1 MIRWES
7 LWPFRAPPDP
17 DPSVGLA
24 PVPGP
29 DTHEAEDRRYGV
41 LFVCTG
47 NICRSPTAEVVLR
60 RKLEEAGLA
69 DRVRVAS
76 AGTHGTWHAEQP
88 PDARAIA
95 HALRRGY
102 DLSPLRARA
111 LVPADF
117 ERHDLI
123 LAMDE
128 DNFAI
133 LARRCDPSLHAR
145 LGRLAAHGKRFAEAE
160 IADPYFGPPAGFD
173 RVLDLIEDS
182 CDGVLEYLRSRLP
195 QA

>member
-7 LWPFRAPPDP
+7 LWPFRPPTD
-17 DPSVGLA
+17 
-24 PVPGP
+24 PGP
-29 DTHEAEDRRYGV
+29 RAGTASAPADDAAAADRPYGV

-47 NICRSPTAEVVLR
+47 NICRSPTAEAVLR
-60 RKLEEAGLA
+60 HKLEQAGMA

-76 AGTHGTWHAEQP
+76 AGTHGTWHAAQP
-88 PDARAIA
+88 PDPRAVA

-102 DLSPLRARA
+102 DLSALRARA

-133 LARRCDPSLHAR
+133 LARRCDPSLQAR
-145 LGRLAAHGKRFAEAE
+145 LGRLAAHGRRFSELE
-160 IADPYFGPPAGFD
+160 IADPYYGPPEGFD